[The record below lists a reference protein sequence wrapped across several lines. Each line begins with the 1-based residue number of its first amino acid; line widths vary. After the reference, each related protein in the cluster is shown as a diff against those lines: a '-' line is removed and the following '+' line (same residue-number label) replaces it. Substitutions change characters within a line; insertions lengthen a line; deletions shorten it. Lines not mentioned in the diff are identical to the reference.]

1 MPPHASAD
9 AAVGPLERGLF
20 VLRVL
25 AHAPGGRLR
34 ASDVARRTGL
44 ARSPVD
50 RIATTLV
57 RLGYLREEDR
67 ELALAPRAMELG
79 SAYLRG
85 SGVAGALA
93 PQAAALA
100 DELDESVSLAVP
112 DGDAVRFV
120 SQTARRRTLSVA
132 FRIGD
137 ALPAERCA
145 PGALF
150 GADWDEEQFAAW
162 RARHAADPDDAGF
175 PAVPR
180 PVGGHRDEADFR
192 ARIARA
198 ARRGWA
204 EDDQLIEPGL
214 VAVAVPVRD
223 RDGAVVCALSVVSHT
238 SRHDAAGLA
247 ATALDAMRGAAER
260 MTGALTEWAARPP
273 APAAVRPES
282 SAAAKR
288 ELGPEYL
295 QSLARGLAVLGALG
309 AAPGGMTLSAVAA
322 STALPRATARRSL
335 LTLQRLGYV
344 DCRADRFGPLP
355 RVLDLGYPLLSA
367 LPLGALAQPHLA
379 DLVRRVHESAS
390 VAVLDGDDIRY
401 VARVAAGRIMSVTIT
416 VGTRFPAHA
425 TSMGRVLLAGLAPE
439 QRAAWLARAEL
450 APLTGFTVT
459 SPDRLGAVLEQ
470 VGRDGYA
477 MVDQELEEG
486 LRAVAV
492 PVRGGSGEVI
502 AAVNVSLHAERTSA
516 QEARATILPALREAA
531 ERITADATAVYDRR
545 SPALG

>member
-1 MPPHASAD
+1 MPPNASAD

-34 ASDVARRTGL
+34 PSDVARRTGL

-50 RIATTLV
+50 RIATTLI

-67 ELALAPRAMELG
+67 ELVLAPRVMELG

-85 SGVAGALA
+85 SGVAGALG
-93 PQAAALA
+93 PLAAGLA

-150 GADWDEEQFAAW
+150 GADWDEERFAAW

-180 PVGGHRDEADFR
+180 PAGGHRDEADFR
-192 ARIARA
+192 ARIAEA

-204 EDDQLIEPGL
+204 EDDQLIEAGL

-247 ATALDAMRGAAER
+247 TAALDAMRRTAER
-260 MTGALTEWAARPP
+260 MTGALMEWAARPP
-273 APAAVRPES
+273 GPAAVRPEA

-309 AAPGGMTLSAVAA
+309 AAPGGMTLSAVAE

-335 LTLQRLGYV
+335 LTLQRMGYV
-344 DCRADRFGPLP
+344 ACRVDRFSPLP

-379 DLVRRVHESAS
+379 DLVRKVHESAS

-425 TSMGRVLLAGLAPE
+425 TSMGRVLLAGLPAGE
-439 QRAAWLARAEL
+439 RAAWLARAKP
-450 APLTGFTVT
+450 APLTAFTLT
-459 SPDRLGAVLEQ
+459 TPDRLGAALEQ
-470 VGRDGYA
+470 VGREGYA

-486 LRAVAV
+486 LRSVAV
-492 PVRGGSGEVI
+492 PVRGGNGEVI

-516 QEARATILPALREAA
+516 REARETILPALRDAA
-531 ERITADATAVYDRR
+531 ERITADAAAVYDRQ
-545 SPALG
+545 SPTLG